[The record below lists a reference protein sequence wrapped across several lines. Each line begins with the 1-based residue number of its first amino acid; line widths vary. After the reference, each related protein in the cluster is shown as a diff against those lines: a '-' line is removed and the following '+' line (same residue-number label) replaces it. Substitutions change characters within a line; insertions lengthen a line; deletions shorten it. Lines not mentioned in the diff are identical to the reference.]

1 MRYRSEETMERIKKY
16 ADDFY
21 IENVRSPSTS
31 ELSEGLDIPRSTV
44 YKYLVAMDERGML
57 GYDGKTIITGKTKM
71 VQEET
76 MRVAVLGRVSCG
88 LPKYAEENIEEYV
101 SLPVSLFG
109 QGRFFILRAD
119 GESMIEAGIDDGD
132 MVVIRQQS
140 TASEGQI
147 VVALVDDE
155 ATLKRYYLDRQ
166 HRRVRLHPENSSME
180 DIYVKRCIIQ
190 GVAVHVIKALE

>member
-1 MRYRSEETMERIKKY
+1 MRYRNTDTMERIGKY
-16 ADDFY
+16 VDAFY
-21 IENVRSPSTS
+21 LENVRSPSTS
-31 ELSEGLDIPRSTV
+31 EISDGLGIPRSTA
-44 YKYLVAMDERGML
+44 YKYLVAMNERGML
-57 GYDGKTIITGKTKM
+57 AYDGKSITTGKTKK
-71 VQEET
+71 VKEET

-119 GESMIEAGIDDGD
+119 GESMIEAGIEDGD

-147 VVALVDDE
+147 VVALVEDE
-155 ATLKRYYLDRQ
+155 TTLKRYYIDK
-166 HRRVRLHPENSSME
+166 RRRCVRLHPENSEME
-180 DIYVKRCIIQ
+180 DIYVNDCIIQ

>member
-1 MRYRSEETMERIKKY
+1 
-16 ADDFY
+16 
-21 IENVRSPSTS
+21 
-31 ELSEGLDIPRSTV
+31 
-44 YKYLVAMDERGML
+44 
-57 GYDGKTIITGKTKM
+57 
-71 VQEET
+71 

-119 GESMIEAGIDDGD
+119 GESMIEAGIEDGD

-147 VVALVDDE
+147 VVALVEDE
-155 ATLKRYYLDRQ
+155 TTLKRYYIDK
-166 HRRVRLHPENSSME
+166 RRRCVRLHPENSEME
-180 DIYVKRCIIQ
+180 DIYVNDCIIQ